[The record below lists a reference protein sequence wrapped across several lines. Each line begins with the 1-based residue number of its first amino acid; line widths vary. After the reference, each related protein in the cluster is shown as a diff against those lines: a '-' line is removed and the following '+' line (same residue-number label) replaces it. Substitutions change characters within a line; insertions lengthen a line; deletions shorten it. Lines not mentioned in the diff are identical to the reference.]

1 MDDLQKAQRSHTM
14 RQIKSTGSS
23 IEDMLCKE
31 LWHRG
36 LRYRKNVANI
46 VGKPDIVFRKAHVV
60 VFCDGE
66 FWHGYNW
73 SEKKPRI
80 KTNRDYWIPK
90 IEKNISRD
98 RAVNEK
104 LIAEGWLVIRFW
116 EKQIKSDLKGCAD
129 IIEGFVR
136 DRLN

>member
-1 MDDLQKAQRSHTM
+1 MNDHLKTQRSYTM
-14 RQIKSTGSS
+14 SQIKSTGSS

-46 VGKPDIVFRKAHVV
+46 TGKPDIVFRKARVV

-73 SEKKPRI
+73 SEKKPKI

-90 IEKNISRD
+90 IEKNIERD
-98 RAVNEK
+98 KVVNEA

-116 EKQIKSDLKGCAD
+116 EKQIKNNLTGCAD
-129 IIEGFVR
+129 IVEGFVR
-136 DRLN
+136 DRL